1 MLLHRWCSLII
12 VSLKDEVG
20 LIRMLTTRWLHRV
33 SLTCIM
39 LINYVGNVTF
49 WNCIVLYT
57 EFVALYIKSKSFTS
71 KKKMFKIFQL
81 KSKSFESNFS
91 NDWRKLNRLFNS
103 SRITLNLNNISYN
116 LSDSI
121 MDLHSQ
127 IKFSLFHITMA
138 QKQWRRFVA
147 ALWGLCCHGIS
158 IEAIQNKDLHTSLT
172 GYILPISLGMKALL
186 VSLSCWSC
194 VLRHSLS
201 RNQQVLLPRAI
212 TKHYRPIFF
221 VI

>member
-1 MLLHRWCSLII
+1 MHRI
-12 VSLKDEVG
+12 VYRIYSVVYK
-20 LIRMLTTRWLHRV
+20 
-33 SLTCIM
+33 
-39 LINYVGNVTF
+39 
-49 WNCIVLYT
+49 
-57 EFVALYIKSKSFTS
+57 IKIFHFQ

-103 SRITLNLNNISYN
+103 SRITLNLNNISYY